1 MPCIIINPND
11 TACPDYTSQDYT
23 KLREPLIED
32 GSTDAQAAILL
43 TAIWHKQHGIN
54 CQQWDAQVVADTAED
69 DAQREQQQQEKKR
82 LEEETEKE
90 RIKVEKEEQKRIKS
104 NIHPSWIAQFPFNNP
119 SLKAPPHWENLQKE
133 NTVIPDSKLHFNNF
147 LIAIPYLIEAMGWAQ
162 WPKEWILMMSHFWDN
177 ILNHPHHSS
186 GIPEDK

>member
-1 MPCIIINPND
+1 MHYYQPKWHSLPWLHLTWLHQTQRTPHRRWVHRCSSCHLTNCNLAQTTWHQLPTMGCTGSGRHSQRWCPKRT
-11 TACPDYTSQDYT
+11 TAT
-23 KLREPLIED
+23 RE
-32 GSTDAQAAILL
+32 
-43 TAIWHKQHGIN
+43 
-54 CQQWDAQVVADTAED
+54 
-69 DAQREQQQQEKKR
+69 
-82 LEEETEKE
+82 EEETEKE
-90 RIKVEKEEQKRIKS
+90 RIKVEKEEQKRIKP
-104 NIHPSWIAQFPFNNP
+104 NIHPSWIAHFPFNNP